1 MAPLLLAVL
10 ALRPW
15 LLVGRPC
22 RAETCHA
29 SDGYEITDTTAL
41 LQASVDSLH
50 ASEAELIE
58 AGAEQGRSAHRSKT
72 RAKVVKLLQK
82 VGHPPAV
89 TAFSNASHGH
99 HIYKIE
105 KPAKYELVEKRSNGT
120 NLVLTVVLG
129 SVFLAWVTCSLGDF
143 RRVWSILASLATC
156 DAAKDSAKKDAGDVS
171 KDALQYNPPP
181 TEEVTCSPRPLWAIG
196 GLTIYRFYT
205 GFLSATWL
213 PYLLAMEGA
222 ELWRDNQALFMGIAK
237 LIYGASILLTPLFG
251 LLGDQVSMK
260 SHALGRRLFI
270 RLGVMVAAAGI
281 FACHWAAPR
290 GHFWAFGIGL
300 LVWRVGEG
308 LLDVTIEAICPEM
321 LPPEQFEISSAI
333 RASMFLIGGLM
344 GYVMIAVFAHVHYSW
359 LYHGYLVMMFACAVP
374 PLLLISH
381 DSPRIAARRASLS
394 QQPFLQSCID
404 AYVRP
409 SQFQGGFP
417 LACVCIFV
425 FSCGSAPMFFL
436 LLMLR
441 DLVGIQER
449 ISLQMHFSLI
459 STDFFLSAAVA
470 AALNAVLAPRAPKT
484 PGRTS
489 AFTEVRANSFRV
501 TAASV
506 IGFGVAALLMPFVY
520 LFPTQEA
527 RINAFYII
535 SALLGATFGC
545 CYARFQ
551 DCTWQLLPPNV
562 ETANAMGFSTM
573 WKLLGAGLGNF
584 AAGLVLDFFQDPTV
598 GVSDDKAALIGYS
611 KFGYIAVCVASA
623 VLAFFAGGL
632 VLMLPKRA
640 NEGREAAKVSLP
652 PPPGG

>member
-1 MAPLLLAVL
+1 PTRHTPAGSIAPSPYISSTLRWSPAPAAANGAAGRCRVSWCRRGPPPPAMAPLLLAVL

-359 LYHGYLVMMFACAVP
+359 LYHGYLVT
-374 PLLLISH
+374 
-381 DSPRIAARRASLS
+381 PRGADMIALGAPRPRLESCLS
-394 QQPFLQSCID
+394 QMCPRDGAEITGGRGTRSCV
-404 AYVRP
+404 AWV
-409 SQFQGGFP
+409 
-417 LACVCIFV
+417 AFV
-425 FSCGSAPMFFL
+425 
-436 LLMLR
+436 
-441 DLVGIQER
+441 V
-449 ISLQMHFSLI
+449 
-459 STDFFLSAAVA
+459 V
-470 AALNAVLAPRAPKT
+470 V
-484 PGRTS
+484 
-489 AFTEVRANSFRV
+489 
-501 TAASV
+501 
-506 IGFGVAALLMPFVY
+506 FV
-520 LFPTQEA
+520 
-527 RINAFYII
+527 
-535 SALLGATFGC
+535 
-545 CYARFQ
+545 
-551 DCTWQLLPPNV
+551 V
-562 ETANAMGFSTM
+562 VV
-573 WKLLGAGLGNF
+573 GAG
-584 AAGLVLDFFQDPTV
+584 
-598 GVSDDKAALIGYS
+598 
-611 KFGYIAVCVASA
+611 
-623 VLAFFAGGL
+623 
-632 VLMLPKRA
+632 R
-640 NEGREAAKVSLP
+640 
-652 PPPGG
+652 